1 MQEWRTRLRHG
12 KAKDGTRRW
21 RGRRVCHCIVINM
34 LDANDSRIRSL
45 EGQVTAIQ
53 STLTDLVST
62 LRANMAGP
70 SQPMPPVIAPPP
82 APIDLSMFTGQNFGF
97 PPKQEILLP
106 FHGSDPG
113 STPSYRS
120 QPSPYI
126 PVQNESGRVNTSMPA
141 LPLDFFRPPAASV
154 PESRLGSPGADQDL
168 LAPEEITNPLGALSN
183 MAGLVEAAVERAREE
198 QSSPAKRP
206 ADASDAG
213 RPFKKT
219 RFSPEEPSG
228 PVIVEEAQSVL
239 TSGPKRRRVK
249 RTHIHAYPDAVA
261 EGYLSEQEGR
271 ELVQL

>member
-1 MQEWRTRLRHG
+1 MRHG
-12 KAKDGTRRW
+12 KAKNRARRRRW
-21 RGRRVCHCIVINM
+21 GRVSRILVT
-34 LDANDSRIRSL
+34 DADISRIRSL

-53 STLTDLVST
+53 TTLTDLVST

-106 FHGSDPG
+106 IHGSDPG

-120 QPSPYI
+120 QPSPYV
-126 PVQNESGRVNTSMPA
+126 PMMNESGRISSSMPA
-141 LPLDFFRPPAASV
+141 LPLDFFRQPVVSV

-198 QSSPAKRP
+198 QLSPAKRT
-206 ADASDAG
+206 ADVLDPG
-213 RPFKKT
+213 RPIKKT

-228 PVIVEEAQSVL
+228 PVIIEDAQIAG
-239 TSGPKRRRVK
+239 GPKRKRVK

-261 EGYLSEQEGR
+261 EGYLTEQEGR
-271 ELVQL
+271 ELMQM